1 MLQINKSHARCV
13 GEQRAR
19 AKGANGG
26 GGGRQ
31 TATTTKISSWPILN
45 THAERERERG
55 DERQKRSKVE
65 TKPQSG

>member
-19 AKGANGG
+19 AEDANGG

-31 TATTTKISSWPILN
+31 QQQQQQSLAGQFS
-45 THAERERERG
+45 THMQRERA
-55 DERQKRSKVE
+55 
-65 TKPQSG
+65 